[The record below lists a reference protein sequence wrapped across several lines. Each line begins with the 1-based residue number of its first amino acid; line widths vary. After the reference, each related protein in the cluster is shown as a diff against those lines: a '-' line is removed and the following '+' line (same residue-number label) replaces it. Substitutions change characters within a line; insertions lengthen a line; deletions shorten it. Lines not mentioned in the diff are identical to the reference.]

1 MARTL
6 PIAAIAVAF
15 AVAFACHH
23 GTFATAAPAG
33 DAVPTLPSYG
43 TPPTPLWSG
52 FLNATEGHAGDM
64 LHYVFAQSSRAD
76 HANAP
81 VVLWLNGG
89 PGSSSLLGMLEENGP
104 LLVNADG
111 GLTNNPYAWTSL
123 ANVLWLESPAGVG
136 YSYCA
141 NSLEGKP
148 CNNTDRTTAAAARAA
163 VAAFFADGKFP
174 ELAKNAFYITGESYA
189 GVYVPTLVEQI
200 RQHARDVAAPRI
212 KLRGMAI
219 GNGIIGH
226 NDSFP
231 GGGLGVA
238 RIETMHRVRECHRAR
253 CPPTSSNRAR
263 CCGCSMA
270 LSARS
275 CG

>member
-1 MARTL
+1 M
-6 PIAAIAVAF
+6 
-15 AVAFACHH
+15 
-23 GTFATAAPAG
+23 
-33 DAVPTLPSYG
+33 
-43 TPPTPLWSG
+43 
-52 FLNATEGHAGDM
+52 
-64 LHYVFAQSSRAD
+64 
-76 HANAP
+76 
-81 VVLWLNGG
+81 WLNGG
-89 PGSSSLLGMLEENGP
+89 PGASSVLAGALSELGPYFLNSSSLANKTTASVPDLYE
-104 LLVNADG
+104 
-111 GLTNNPYAWTSL
+111 NPYSWHTI
-123 ANVLWLESPAGVG
+123 ANLVFLESPANVG
-136 YSYCA
+136 FSHCSRPDCRWDDESTAKA
-141 NSLEGKP
+141 NYGAVVQFF
-148 CNNTDRTTAAAARAA
+148 DR
-163 VAAFFADGKFP
+163 FP
-174 ELAKNAFYITGESYA
+174 EFESSEFFVAGESYA

-226 NDSFP
+226 NDTFP